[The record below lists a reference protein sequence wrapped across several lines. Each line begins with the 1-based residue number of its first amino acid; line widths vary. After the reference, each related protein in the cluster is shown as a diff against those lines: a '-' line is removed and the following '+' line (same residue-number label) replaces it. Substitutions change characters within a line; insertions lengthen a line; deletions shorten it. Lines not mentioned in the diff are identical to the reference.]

1 MKPTRTR
8 YKKGIR
14 LTGILYFQ
22 CITDDRM
29 AGTAFR
35 NLQMFGKLCGEEP
48 ASKVRFV
55 TTMWDKISPGKGE
68 QREEELCKNYWQ
80 PMLKLGARTDRFL
93 KSNPDCARKIV
104 GQLIDPKTTATLLQ
118 EETVDKKRAI
128 VETEAAKTLYT
139 QMQQLLS
146 QHKETLAELQEAA
159 KKMNNPQALADLQKE
174 EARIQVELDKTFND
188 ARKLKIPLSRRIALF
203 FKGNP
208 SGVSTLHTLWRL
220 LMAYSFAA
228 CN

>member
-1 MKPTRTR
+1 MIISYENK
-8 YKKGIR
+8 IE
-14 LTGILYFQ
+14 LTGILYLHR
-22 CITDDRM
+22 ITDNRM

-35 NLQMFGKLCGEEP
+35 NLRMFGKLCGDSP
-48 ASKVRFV
+48 ASKVIFV
-55 TTMWDKISPGKGE
+55 TTMCDKIPLDRGE
-68 QREEELCKNYWQ
+68 QREIELRSNYWQ

-146 QHKETLAELQEAA
+146 QHKETLADLQEAA
-159 KKMNNPQALADLQKE
+159 KKTNNPEALADLQKE
-174 EARIQVELDKTFND
+174 GARIQAELDKTFKD

-208 SGVSTLHTLWRL
+208 SGVST
-220 LMAYSFAA
+220 
-228 CN
+228 